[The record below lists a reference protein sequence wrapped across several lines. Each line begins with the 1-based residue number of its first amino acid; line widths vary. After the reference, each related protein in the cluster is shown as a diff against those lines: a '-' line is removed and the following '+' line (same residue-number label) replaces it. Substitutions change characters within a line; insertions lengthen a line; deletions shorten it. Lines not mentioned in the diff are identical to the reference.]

1 MKTNKIP
8 KAKAEQIEAS
18 LQKTSDLVQNIE
30 EQYGDE
36 CTMDNT
42 VAARINDLL
51 DSIGA
56 FVINS
61 LN

>member
-1 MKTNKIP
+1 MKKIP
-8 KAKAEQIEAS
+8 NEKAERLENK
-18 LQKTSDLVQNIE
+18 LQECLNMVEGFE

-36 CTMDNT
+36 CIMGSNT
-42 VAARINDLL
+42 ANRINDIL

-61 LN
+61 LQ

>member
-1 MKTNKIP
+1 MRKIP
-8 KAKAEQIEAS
+8 KTKAEQIEAS
-18 LQKTSDLVQNIE
+18 LQETLDLVQNIE

-36 CTMDNT
+36 CTMDSE
-42 VAARINDLL
+42 VANRINDLL

>member
-1 MKTNKIP
+1 MKVKNIP
-8 KAKAEQIEAS
+8 LAKAERIEAS
-18 LQKTSDLVQNIE
+18 LKTTLNLVQQVE

-36 CTMDNT
+36 CTMDAV
-42 VAARINDLL
+42 VANRINELL

-61 LN
+61 LK